1 MDATAAFVANEATR
15 AMLNAGDTREAI
27 EAFDDF
33 AEQFAQSK
41 NKDVAKEA
49 TFFRRAAEKLRQ
61 GNELKKETQIAEY
74 K

>member
-1 MDATAAFVANEATR
+1 
-15 AMLNAGDTREAI
+15 MLNAGDKNGAI

-33 AEQFAQSK
+33 AEQFTQSK

-49 TFFRRAAEKLRQ
+49 TFFRNAAEKLRK
-61 GNELKKETQIAEY
+61 GSELKKETQIAEY